1 MQDLKAKI
9 DIVKPELDE
18 YMAEDIIN
26 YFRKKSGYDNVPD
39 YMIRDIFKIY
49 YNPQE
54 QINYECHEL
63 MYWWHGMLQNVNNYL
78 LKTVTENKPGYSFI
92 AAKHIVKLLR
102 DEIEKDES
110 LKNHCQ
116 NPNGGGD
123 GDQEP
128 GQDGQ
133 GNGSQP
139 DLDQINQNIQDQM
152 DQAAKNASDEIDKK
166 KEAEDAMGGGNLAGK
181 GPSEI
186 ELVEERMEIIKDVV
200 LNPREVGKLIKR
212 SIKGFKKGFGTKTIH
227 TEESL
232 FEADVIED
240 LMDQHYLFSELLAM
254 DVSVRDQKSQMVAFD
269 LFIDVS
275 SSMNSSLNVYGKSI
289 GRLQMAI
296 ALAAR
301 MSNMGCLG
309 EVYAFNNSVRKVGE
323 DAIWNLRPS
332 GGTDIEK
339 CMQMIK
345 KSKRP
350 SVILTDGDD
359 SFRTYTDCAFI
370 MTIAVTNRNLSGDAV
385 EKMVRN
391 KKYIMYDGKKL
402 VTPKPKRA

>member
-1 MQDLKAKI
+1 MNLKANI
-9 DIVKPELDE
+9 DIIRPELDE
-18 YMAEDIIN
+18 FMAEDIIS
-26 YFRKKSGYDNVPD
+26 YFRQKKGYDNVPD
-39 YMIRDIFKIY
+39 YMIRDIFKMY
-49 YNPQE
+49 YTPQE
-54 QINYECHEL
+54 QISYECHEL

-78 LKTVTENKPGYSFI
+78 LKTVTQDKPGYSFI

-102 DEIEKDES
+102 DEIEKDED

-116 NPNGGGD
+116 NPNGGEGND
-123 GDQEP
+123 KGPD
-128 GQDGQ
+128 QDGQ
-133 GNGSQP
+133 GNGGQP
-139 DLDQINQNIQDQM
+139 NMDQVNQNIQDQM
-152 DQAAKNASDEIDKK
+152 DQAAKNAADEIDKK
-166 KEAEDAMGGGNLAGK
+166 KEAEDTMGGSGMAGK

-186 ELVEERMEIIKDVV
+186 ELIEERMEMIKDVV

-212 SIKGFKKGFGTKTIH
+212 SIKGFKKGFGSKTIN

-254 DVSVRDQKSQMVAFD
+254 DVSVRDQHSQMVAFD

-296 ALAAR
+296 ALACR
-301 MSNMGCLG
+301 MGNMKCLG
-309 EVYAFNNSVRKVGE
+309 EVYAFNNSVRNVGE
-323 DAIWNLRPS
+323 DAIWNLHPS

-345 KSKRP
+345 KSGRP

-359 SFRTYTDCAFI
+359 SFSTYTDNAFI
-370 MTIAVTNRNLSGDAV
+370 MTIAVSGNNLRGDAV
-385 EKMVRN
+385 EIMVIN
-391 KKYIMYDGKKL
+391 KNYILYVVKKL
-402 VTPKPKRA
+402 VTPKIKRR